1 MQKTEASEKGVGLLE
16 SGYFDSDL
24 YDGNGTQKS
33 QYLTSIPNDYE
44 DDDEDEE
51 VPVKRA
57 GFGAPA
63 AMIQEISRVS
73 LELCF
78 STGFKSQNP
87 RVSFQNEP
95 DYDPFADRRRPT
107 VGEKEDEYRQ
117 KRRKL
122 VISPERIDPFAD
134 GEFPKSY
141 LKILLKLR
149 K

>member
-1 MQKTEASEKGVGLLE
+1 MLE

-24 YDGNGTQKS
+24 YDGNGTQKNK
-33 QYLTSIPNDYE
+33 YDNYVTSIPND
-44 DDDEDEE
+44 DEDEE
-51 VPVKRA
+51 EDDDIPINNKRTT

-63 AMIQEISRVS
+63 ALLNDISRVS
-73 LELCF
+73 LKIVLF
-78 STGFKSQNP
+78 TGSRN
-87 RVSFQNEP
+87 SFPNLLIQAEK

-122 VISPERIDPFAD
+122 VISPERVDPFAD
-134 GEFPKSY
+134 GMY
-141 LKILLKLR
+141 LFKLLHLLVFR